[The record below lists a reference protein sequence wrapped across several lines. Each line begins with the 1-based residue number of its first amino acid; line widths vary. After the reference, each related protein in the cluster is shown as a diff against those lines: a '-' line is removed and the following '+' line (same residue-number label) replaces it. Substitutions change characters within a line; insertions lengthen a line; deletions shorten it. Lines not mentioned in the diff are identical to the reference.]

1 MWRFIA
7 RRVVVLIATLLVVSV
22 LAFLI
27 PYVGSAD
34 PARTIL
40 QARVADQALDPATVD
55 ALRAELGLDQPLPVQ
70 YLDWLRHA
78 VTGDF
83 GFSFTSKAPV
93 AQLIANAFSVSVTL
107 ALTALLLALAL
118 ALPLGI
124 LAAMRAG
131 REVDHGVTVLTQVL
145 VALPEYWVAPVSI
158 LVFALTL
165 GWLPSAGWRGPAWV
179 ILPACVLA
187 LRPLA
192 YFARVARAS
201 MGEVLSAPYM
211 VAARARGLGTAGAI
225 GRHGLR
231 NGMTPVMTLF
241 SLWLASLIGGS
252 VVVEVIFA
260 VPGMGRLLYEAV
272 VNRDIPLIQAG
283 IVSIV
288 FVVVV
293 INTLTDLAYAMLNPA
308 VTVSDGTA

>member
-7 RRVVVLIATLLVVSV
+7 RRVAMLIATLLVVSV

-27 PYVGSAD
+27 PYVGSED

-40 QARVADQALDPATVD
+40 RAQVADEALDPATVE
-55 ALRAELGLDQPLPVQ
+55 ALRTELGLDQPLVVQ
-70 YLDWLRHA
+70 YLNWLRRA

-83 GFSFTSKAPV
+83 GYSFTSRTSV
-93 AQLIANAFSVSVTL
+93 AGLIANAFSVSVTL
-107 ALTALLLALAL
+107 ALTALVIALVLAV
-118 ALPLGI
+118 PLGI
-124 LAAMRAG
+124 VAALRAG
-131 REVDHGVTVLTQVL
+131 REVDNGVTVLTQVL
-145 VALPEYWVAPVSI
+145 VALPEYWIAPVSI

-179 ILPACVLA
+179 VLPACVLA

-192 YFARVARAS
+192 YFTRVARAS
-201 MGEVLSAPYM
+201 MAEVLNAPYM

-231 NGMTPVMTLF
+231 NGMAPVMTLF
-241 SLWLASLIGGS
+241 SLWLASLMGGS

-260 VPGMGRLLYEAV
+260 VPGMGRLVYEAV
-272 VNRDIPLIQAG
+272 VNNDMPVIQAG
-283 IVSIV
+283 IVFIV
-288 FVVVV
+288 AIVVV
-293 INTLTDLAYAMLNPA
+293 INTLTDLAYAALNPA
-308 VTVSDGTA
+308 VAVSGGTA